1 MEHRLE
7 LLEELGKYSALEID
21 NIEQELKELEK
32 LGYNCYFDSDKDY
45 IVWSDYKE
53 RA

>member
-7 LLEELGKYSALEID
+7 LLEELGKYSALEIND
-21 NIEQELKELEK
+21 IEQELKELEK
-32 LGYNCYFDSDKDY
+32 LGYDYYFDSDKDY
-45 IVWSDYKE
+45 IIWSDYKK